1 MKLKLKAT
9 EQQMELIKAIG
20 SRDLSESR
28 KAQEMLAGFIAQ
40 VIGKVLLQASTVNA
54 IYSDLPYNEDDDPS
68 IPLELFYDQTNT
80 QWVTVWSQAIAGGL
94 PTSQLEGVAEMKIS
108 TYRLDSAVSFLKKYA
123 RRSRL
128 DVIAKAVER
137 MAQELLIKQERNG
150 WAVILRALAEAST
163 NSSKHLV
170 TANTLG
176 VFQLDE
182 MNRLMTLL
190 RRMNT
195 SWAGG
200 TPTSLDS
207 YGLTD
212 LFVSPEIKEQIR
224 SFAYNPMNTSAGVT
238 PAGGTASTVGIPL
251 PEPMRQQIYNSAG
264 MSEIYGVALHELNE
278 LGLSQKYNTLFA
290 AYSPGSVAP
299 PNTGKATFD
308 ATLHQVLVGFDLG
321 RECFFRPIA
330 QNADNGASI
339 TTMVDDQWVIRSEK
353 AGYYTAL
360 EEGRICIDAKGVCG
374 IVV

>member
-9 EQQMELIKAIG
+9 EQQMELVKAIG
-20 SRDLSESR
+20 QRDTNESR

-40 VIGKVLLQASTVNA
+40 VISKVLLQASTVNA
-54 IYSDLPYNEDDDPS
+54 IYTDLPYNEDDDPS

-80 QWVTVWSQAIAGGL
+80 QWVTVWSQAVAGGL
-94 PTSQLEGVAEMKIS
+94 PTSQVEGVAEMKIS
-108 TYRLDSAVSFLKKYA
+108 TYRLDSAVSFAKKYA

-163 NSSKHLV
+163 NSANHMV

-176 VFQLDE
+176 IFQLDE
-182 MNRLMTLL
+182 MNRLMTLI

-195 SWAGG
+195 SWANG

-207 YGLTD
+207 FGLTD
-212 LFVSPEIKEQIR
+212 LFVSPEVKEQIR
-224 SFAYNPMNTSAGVT
+224 AFAYNPMNTTAGVT

-264 MSEIYGVALHELNE
+264 LSEIYGVAIHDINE
-278 LGLSQKYNTLFA
+278 LGLNQKYNVLFS
-290 AYSPGSVAP
+290 AYSPGTVGP
-299 PNTGKATFD
+299 PDSGKVTFNP
-308 ATLHQVLVGFDLG
+308 ALHEVLVGFDLG

-330 QNADNGASI
+330 QNADFGGSVV
-339 TTMVDDQWVIRSEK
+339 TMVDDQWVVRSDK

-360 EEGRICIDAKGVCG
+360 EQGNICIDARGVCG
-374 IVV
+374 III